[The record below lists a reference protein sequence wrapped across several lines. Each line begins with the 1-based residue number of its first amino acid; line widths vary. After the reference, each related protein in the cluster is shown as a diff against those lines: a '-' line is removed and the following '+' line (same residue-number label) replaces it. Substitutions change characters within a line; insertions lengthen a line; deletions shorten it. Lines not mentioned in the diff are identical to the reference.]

1 MKQELELSH
10 IAISTEDYHE
20 YDPKKLERIL
30 TYTNDVSTLILMLPW
45 LGPRLRLVV
54 TAVSAASAAA
64 KKGKEYVDEYKTL
77 QTEASKAKTTT
88 AVVAVHESKTST
100 TEEKASEKSAS
111 TPASD

>member
-1 MKQELELSH
+1 MRQELELSH
-10 IAISTEDYHE
+10 ITISTEDYHG

-30 TYTNDVSTLILMLPW
+30 TYTNDVSTLLLMLPW

-54 TAVSAASAAA
+54 TAVSAASSAA

-77 QTEASKAKTTT
+77 QTKASKAGSTTT
-88 AVVAVHESKTST
+88 AAVVSESNAST